1 MKKITALL
9 VIVFACTA
17 LLPVQGY
24 SQDSEYR
31 IQPTDV
37 LNITVHNQEDLT
49 TKTRVTKEG
58 YITFPLLGQV
68 SVLGMTAHEIEQ
80 KLKELLE
87 KDYLVSA
94 QVLVFI
100 EQYHVRQFSVVGE
113 VKSPG
118 KYDIPS
124 EKVIT
129 LMQAIG
135 MAGGFTKEGDVK
147 KVNVM
152 RVEDGQQKSIKIDTK
167 DITVRGDKEQD
178 IAIKAGDVVLV
189 PQGFSQV
196 SVIGEVNRPGK
207 YEMPQEKSMTLL
219 EAIAMAEG
227 FTKDAD
233 VSKVRVLRTAG
244 GKKETIY
251 IDTEDITHRGDKDK
265 DITMIAD
272 DIVYVP
278 ESFF

>member
-1 MKKITALL
+1 MKIMIAALL
-9 VIVFACTA
+9 TIV
-17 LLPVQGY
+17 LLGCVLGGDICA
-24 SQDSEYR
+24 QDAEYR

-37 LNITVHNQEDLT
+37 LTITVHNQPDLT

-58 YITFPLLGQV
+58 FITFPLLEQV
-68 SVLGMTAHEIEQ
+68 NVVGMTAHEIEQ
-80 KLKELLE
+80 KLKALLE
-87 KDYLVSA
+87 KDFLVNA
-94 QVLVFI
+94 QVMVFI
-100 EQYHVRQFSVVGE
+100 EEYHVRQVSVVGE

-118 KYDIPS
+118 KYELPS
-124 EKVIT
+124 EKVVT

-135 MAGGFTKEGDVK
+135 MAGGFTKDADVE
-147 KVNVM
+147 KVAVM
-152 RVEDGQQKSIKIDTK
+152 RVEEGQQKSIKINTK
-167 DITVRGDKEQD
+167 DITVRGDKSKD
-178 IAIKAGDVVLV
+178 IPVEAGDVILA

-207 YEMPQEKSMTLL
+207 FDMPQEKSMTLL

-233 VSKVRVLRTAG
+233 VRKVRVMRSEG
-244 GKKETIY
+244 GQKQTVYVNI
-251 IDTEDITHRGDKDK
+251 EDITDRGDKDK
-265 DITMIAD
+265 DITLKAD

>member
-1 MKKITALL
+1 MKILIA
-9 VIVFACTA
+9 A
-17 LLPVQGY
+17 LLPVILLGCILGGDTY
-24 SQDSEYR
+24 AQDVEYR

-37 LNITVHNQEDLT
+37 LTITVHNQPDLT

-58 YITFPLLGQV
+58 YITFPLLEQV
-68 SVLGMTAHEIEQ
+68 NVVGMTAHEIEQ
-80 KLKELLE
+80 KLKALLE
-87 KDYLVSA
+87 KDFLVNA
-94 QVLVFI
+94 QVMVFI
-100 EQYHVRQFSVVGE
+100 EEYHLRQVSVVGE

-118 KYDIPS
+118 KYELPS

-135 MAGGFTKEGDVK
+135 MAGGFTKDADVE
-147 KVNVM
+147 KVAVM
-152 RVEDGQQKSIKIDTK
+152 RVEEGQQKSIKINTK
-167 DITVRGDKEQD
+167 DITLRGDKSKD
-178 IAIKAGDVVLV
+178 IPVEAGDVILA

-207 YEMPQEKSMTLL
+207 FDMPQEKSMTLL

-233 VSKVRVLRTAG
+233 VRKVRVMRAEG
-244 GKKETIY
+244 GQKQAIY
-251 IDTEDITHRGDKDK
+251 VNIEDITDRGDKDK
-265 DITMIAD
+265 DITLKAD

>member
-1 MKKITALL
+1 MKISACVLIVAVAL
-9 VIVFACTA
+9 VFIAA
-17 LLPVQGY
+17 APAY

-37 LNITVHNQEDLT
+37 LNITVHNQPDLT

-68 SVLGMTAHEIEQ
+68 NVMGMTAHEIEQ
-80 KLKELLE
+80 ELKTLLE
-87 KDYLVSA
+87 KDYLVTA

-100 EQYHVRQFSVVGE
+100 EEYHVKQFSVVGE

-124 EKVIT
+124 EKIIT

-147 KVNVM
+147 KVSVM
-152 RVEDGQQKSIKIDTK
+152 RVEDGLQKSIEINTK
-167 DITVRGDKEQD
+167 DITIGGEKDKD
-178 IAIKAGDVVLV
+178 IAIEPGDVVLV

-207 YEMPQEKSMTLL
+207 YDMPQEKSMTLL

-233 VSKVRVLRTAG
+233 VTKVRVMRVG
-244 GKKETIY
+244 DGDKQTIY
-251 IDTEDITHRGDKDK
+251 INTEDITHRGDKDK
-265 DITMIAD
+265 DITMKAD